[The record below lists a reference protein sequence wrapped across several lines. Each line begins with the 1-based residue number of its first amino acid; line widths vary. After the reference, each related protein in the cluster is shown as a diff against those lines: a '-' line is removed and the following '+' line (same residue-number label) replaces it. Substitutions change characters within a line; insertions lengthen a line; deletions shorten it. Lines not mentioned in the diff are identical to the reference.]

1 MTLIE
6 FYDKAKIENIAGALL
21 LRADKLIFIGD
32 NQKTITKSI
41 PVYQNLLKKRNI
53 NTEVFSKTINKNNLS
68 VIVEQ
73 LSLIVEENDDCIF
86 DLTGG
91 EDLYLVA
98 IGILMEKYR
107 DRIQC
112 HRFNFKNSTITDCDA
127 DGNVAK
133 TESFDI
139 SIEENILLYGG
150 RITSDENS
158 ISFVFD
164 DDLNYDV
171 EKIWNISKED
181 QKRWN
186 NASGTIGDILKLC
199 NKASGLD
206 VRFEKDLAESEIR
219 RTGNYYG
226 LNEYFLK
233 RLEENELIHSL
244 VLGDEISFC
253 FKNESVKNVLSTP
266 GKMLEIAVASKLST
280 LKDIDG
286 KKLYNDVKVGVLIDW
301 DNDESDGAQT
311 LNEID
316 VLAMKDSIPVFI
328 SCKSGLFD
336 ANELYKLKT
345 VASRFGDDYA
355 KCVLVA
361 TSMERLKYN
370 DRYIRSRA
378 DDMKIRIVDDFD
390 TMEDAEIN
398 RVLKSLYCN

>member
-21 LRADKLIFIGD
+21 LRADKLILIGD

-41 PVYQNLLKKRNI
+41 PVYQNLLEKRNI
-53 NTEVFSKTINKNNLS
+53 KTEILYKTVNKNNLS

-112 HRFNFKNSTITDCDA
+112 HRFNFKNSTITDCDS

-133 TESFDI
+133 AESFDI

-150 RITSDENS
+150 KISSDEKS
-158 ISFVFD
+158 INFVFD
-164 DDLNYDV
+164 DDFNCDV

-186 NASGTIGDILKLC
+186 SASGTIGDILMLC
-199 NKASGLD
+199 NKSSGLD
-206 VRFEKDLAESEIR
+206 VRFERALAEDEVK

-226 LNEYFLK
+226 LNDYFLK
-233 RLEENELIHSL
+233 RLEENELIFSL
-244 VLGDEISFC
+244 VLGDEISFR
-253 FKNESVKNVLSTP
+253 FKNEAVKNAISTP
-266 GKMLEIAVASKLST
+266 GKMLEIAVASKISAI
-280 LKDIDG
+280 KDNDG
-286 KKLYNDVKVGVLIDW
+286 NKLYNDVKVGVLIDW
-301 DNDESDGAQT
+301 DTDESDAAST

-316 VLAMKDSIPVFI
+316 VLAMKDTIPVFI

-336 ANELYKLKT
+336 TNELYKLKS

-361 TSMERLKYN
+361 TSMERLKNN
-370 DRYIRSRA
+370 DKYIRSRA
-378 DDMKIRIVDDFD
+378 DDMKIRIIDDFD
-390 TMEDAEIN
+390 TMEESEIN
-398 RVLKSLYCN
+398 RVLKSIYCN

>member
-6 FYDKAKIENIAGALL
+6 FYDKTKLENIAGALL

-32 NQKTITKSI
+32 NQKAITKSI
-41 PVYQNLLKKRNI
+41 PVYQNLLEKRNI
-53 NTEVFSKTINKNNLS
+53 NTEICYKTVNKNNLS

-73 LSLIVEENDDCIF
+73 LSLIVEENDDCVF

-98 IGILMEKYR
+98 LGILMEKYP

-133 TESFDI
+133 AELFDI

-150 RITSDENS
+150 RITFDENS
-158 ISFVFD
+158 VSFVFD
-164 DDLNYDV
+164 NDFNLDV
-171 EKIWNISKED
+171 EKIWTISKED

-186 NASGTIGDILKLC
+186 SASGTIGDILKLC
-199 NKASGLD
+199 NKSSGLD
-206 VRFEKDLAESEIR
+206 VRFEKVLAENEIN
-219 RTGNYYG
+219 RTGNNYG
-226 LNEYFLK
+226 LNDYFLK

-244 VLGDEISFC
+244 ALGDEISFS
-253 FKNESVKNVLSTP
+253 FKNESVKNALSTP
-266 GKMLEIAVASKLST
+266 GKMLEIAVASKLAALT
-280 LKDIDG
+280 DDEG
-286 KKLYNDVKVGVLIDW
+286 KKFYNDVKVGVLIDW
-301 DNDESDGAQT
+301 DNTETDEAPT

-316 VLAMKDSIPVFI
+316 VLAMKDAIPVFI

-336 ANELYKLKT
+336 NDELYKLKT

-361 TSMERLKYN
+361 TSMERMECKEKF
-370 DRYIRSRA
+370 IRNRA
-378 DDMKIRIVDDFD
+378 DDMKIRIIDDFD
-390 TMEDAEIN
+390 TMDESKIT